1 MQRKR
6 TVSIEKFF
14 EGRKMFQVWWKG
26 VKMKMLSLRLG
37 FEMRMSREREE
48 QGGERPGGEAGEEGG
63 GRGLETWLLQLVGD
77 SCNFCKMYQ
86 VFRLPNWLAL

>member
-26 VKMKMLSLRLG
+26 VKMWSLRLV
-37 FEMRMSREREE
+37 FEMRMSREREV

-86 VFRLPNWLAL
+86 VFRLPNWLGL